1 MRCGKYI
8 LEGAMKKSDKYMW
21 IGGGLC
27 IVGAIFIAPKSLA
40 AGAIVV
46 AVGSY
51 FIKMSLSKGS

>member
-1 MRCGKYI
+1 
-8 LEGAMKKSDKYMW
+8 MKKSDKYMW